1 MLEMLG
7 EARVIFEEEI
17 RRTVRTRAYVIIAL
31 SVPVIMLVLLVAVPA
46 IRGIVEGKEEE
57 EPKPIGIV
65 NLSESLSLDT
75 EAFPGVVV
83 LAGRDE
89 GIEELSQEDIKELFV
104 IPRDYLATG
113 SVEWVHSGG
122 GPDPSDSSAAVVV
135 VILRISLAVEELPR
149 EFLGRALSDVSFES
163 VRIGPDGLPLEE
175 DEDAIVGKAILT
187 AISALLLMFAIMGT
201 AGTLT
206 QAVAEE
212 KESRMIEVLLI
223 SARPLSLMAAKVLAL
238 GVSGLAVII
247 VWGGSVVVIVP
258 RIFDTIPD
266 APELGV
272 DPVTVVWVVAF
283 FLAGYFF
290 SAVILA
296 GIGAA
301 STGIKEANQAA
312 MLVIMPNMVPMYALM
327 AIIPSPDGALA
338 RTLSFIPFTAP
349 LTMMLRLAFGEPS
362 VMEVLASLALMAL
375 SGLALLWVSA
385 RIFRAG
391 LLMYGQRMSI
401 RRAFSALREA
411 G

>member
-175 DEDAIVGKAILT
+175 DEDAIIGKVIVT

-206 QAVAEE
+206 QAVAE
-212 KESRMIEVLLI
+212 
-223 SARPLSLMAAKVLAL
+223 
-238 GVSGLAVII
+238 
-247 VWGGSVVVIVP
+247 
-258 RIFDTIPD
+258 
-266 APELGV
+266 
-272 DPVTVVWVVAF
+272 
-283 FLAGYFF
+283 
-290 SAVILA
+290 
-296 GIGAA
+296 
-301 STGIKEANQAA
+301 
-312 MLVIMPNMVPMYALM
+312 
-327 AIIPSPDGALA
+327 
-338 RTLSFIPFTAP
+338 
-349 LTMMLRLAFGEPS
+349 
-362 VMEVLASLALMAL
+362 
-375 SGLALLWVSA
+375 
-385 RIFRAG
+385 
-391 LLMYGQRMSI
+391 
-401 RRAFSALREA
+401 
-411 G
+411 